1 MACRFLTPKEFMVA
15 VHLSRATVYKGV
27 RDGSIPSVRISK
39 RKILIPED
47 ALERGLSPAVYSL
60 QRARYERLLDRIGRR
75 QHTQGVDD

>member
-47 ALERGLSPAVYSL
+47 ALERGLAEYNL
-60 QRARYERLLDRIGRR
+60 QRSRYERLLDKIGRR
-75 QHTQGVDD
+75 QHTQGADD

>member
-15 VHLSRATVYKGV
+15 TNLSRNTVYQGL

-47 ALERGLSPAVYSL
+47 ALERKFGQTLSA
-60 QRARYERLLDRIGRR
+60 
-75 QHTQGVDD
+75 HTVS